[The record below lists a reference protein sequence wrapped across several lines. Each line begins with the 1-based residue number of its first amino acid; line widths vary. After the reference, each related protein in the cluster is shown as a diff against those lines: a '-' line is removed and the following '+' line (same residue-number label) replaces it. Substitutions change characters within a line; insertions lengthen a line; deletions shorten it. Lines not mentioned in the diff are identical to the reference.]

1 MAVDRGYGSGKPRS
15 AANSR
20 ARQRVAKGQMTKG
33 KKGNAALKKIAAENP
48 VTGFI
53 GGGVAVSKIL
63 NAANSL
69 SRAGAGFSPT
79 ALALRSR
86 IAAKEIGRSAA
97 KPIAESTYLQ
107 TAASRQLKPLATM
120 MKAQFKADAK
130 ASGFASR
137 ASARGV
143 FPQTARAQAEARL
156 AKAREAVRK
165 RERNR

>member
-1 MAVDRGYGSGKPRS
+1 MGVDKGYGSGKPRS
-15 AANSR
+15 AANSSMR
-20 ARQRVAKGQMTKG
+20 RRVAAGQTPKS
-33 KKGNAALKKIAAENP
+33 KKGNAALNKIAAENP

-53 GGGVAVSKIL
+53 GGGVAISKVL
-63 NAANSL
+63 KAANSL
-69 SRAGAGFSPT
+69 SSIGAGFSPV

-86 IAAKEIGRSAA
+86 IAAKEVGRAAA

-107 TAASRQLKPLATM
+107 NAASRQLKPLATM
-120 MKAQFKADAK
+120 MRAQFKADAK

-156 AKAREAVRK
+156 AKAQEAVRK

>member
-1 MAVDRGYGSGKPRS
+1 MAVDKGYGSGKSRS
-15 AANSR
+15 AANSSMR
-20 ARQRVAKGQMTKG
+20 RRVAAGQTPKS
-33 KKGNAALKKIAAENP
+33 KKGNAALKRIAAENP

-53 GGGVAVSKIL
+53 GGGVAIGKVLK
-63 NAANSL
+63 AANAL
-69 SRAGAGFSPT
+69 SSAGAGFSPV

-107 TAASRQLKPLATM
+107 NAASRQLQPLAGM
-120 MKAQFKADAK
+120 MRSQFRADAK
-130 ASGFASR
+130 ASGFSSR

-143 FPQTARAQAEARL
+143 FPQAARAEAESRL
-156 AKAREAVRK
+156 AKAQAAARK